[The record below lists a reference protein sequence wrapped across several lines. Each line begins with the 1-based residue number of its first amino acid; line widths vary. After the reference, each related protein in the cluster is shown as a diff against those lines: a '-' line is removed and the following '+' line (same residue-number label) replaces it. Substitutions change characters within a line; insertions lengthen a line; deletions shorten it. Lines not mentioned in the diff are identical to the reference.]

1 MASSLTMPH
10 MILNLLGRG
19 IILVAG
25 CLSVAA
31 CGKSTPVVPIS
42 ESPEGIWRFSETGVS
57 ESTLRLVS
65 DGSFSRVVTDLED
78 RNCVSSSG
86 SWRTDGENLLLE
98 ITAVSNAPA
107 SGFENYRFVIQD
119 GRLQLGETEIY
130 TAVGSMVS
138 CADYGFGAWAG
149 ELRATLDGVE
159 MLFEIVDVILDMYGG
174 QLQVE
179 GISTTGVGQSRM
191 LLQIDGS
198 PNPLNPRDFTVQN
211 VPGSTNTFYG
221 FYHPDPGSST
231 FSGFD
236 TTRLL
241 PTGILTLS
249 AVGPERVT
257 ATFSFRANLRVEG
270 EVGPGGATFAQIES
284 GRVEIV
290 YR

>member
-1 MASSLTMPH
+1 VAISLTMSH
-10 MILNLLGRG
+10 MILDLLGRRVL
-19 IILVAG
+19 LVAG

-31 CGKSTPVVPIS
+31 CSESAPVVPIS
-42 ESPEGIWRFSETGVS
+42 VSPQGVWRFSEAGVS
-57 ESTLRLVS
+57 ESTLRLAP
-65 DGSFSRVVTDLED
+65 DGLFSRVVSDLKAST
-78 RNCVSSSG
+78 CVSSSG
-86 SWRTDGENLLLE
+86 SWRTDGESLLLT
-98 ITAVSNAPA
+98 IASVSNAPA
-107 SGFENYRFVIQD
+107 SGSENYRFVIQD

-138 CADYGFGAWAG
+138 CADYGFGAWTG
-149 ELRATLDGVE
+149 VLRATLDGVE
-159 MLFEIVDVILDMYGG
+159 MLFEIVDVIVDMYGG

-179 GISTTGVGQSRM
+179 GVSTTGAGQSRM

-198 PNPLNPRDFTVQN
+198 PNPLNPRGFTVQN

-221 FYHPDPGSST
+221 LYHPDPGSST

-236 TTRLL
+236 TTRLS
-241 PTGILTLS
+241 PTGTFTLS

-270 EVGPGGATFAQIES
+270 EAGPGGATFAQIEL
-284 GRVEIV
+284 GRVEVV